1 MAIAALFVTIAI
13 GLSAVF
19 LSLENDTLR
28 KHFTEAKKAEEDRL
42 YKLDVIKDLEEK
54 IAYTTD
60 PEKVVDEVI
69 VSLRNF
75 YNYSAASSMVIKD
88 ANIVFKIYAEE
99 DIGLEYVGK
108 VEEDMLSS
116 FEKLVGKLSLNIDRK
131 IFGRPINNGIKST
144 YLSSF
149 HMPLVANNKVLAII
163 HLSSFSENAFTDM
176 KDLHSIIDSASSAL
190 THFSQTVNS
199 ETEKLND
206 LINSIDDGI
215 LMIDNKNNLLTI
227 NDSAQ
232 KILGVQ
238 ANVNFFDI
246 TAIFGENFNL
256 ENVINEVT
264 STKTPNFGKEI
275 KAKDRLLNIFVN
287 PVENNKVSVTLH
299 DVTEDKKK
307 ELQKEDL
314 IHIMVHELR
323 APTTTIKDSAELI
336 ITSEDSLGAD
346 KKLKFLEIIHTQAKR
361 VLGQIGSILDT
372 AKLDAGKLVL
382 QKTKG
387 DIAKL
392 IKEEVQN
399 FMPQAER
406 KSISLNFNLLND
418 SLPLISF
425 DEIRVSQVIDNL
437 LSNSLKFTPEG
448 GKIKVE
454 LDYKVIPPV
463 VDGTSP
469 MGEFL
474 SLDKF
479 IVVSVSDNGVGIA
492 PEQQKLLFSKYVQAK
507 NTSEKVATMGTGLGL
522 YLAKGI
528 VEAHNGRIWVK
539 SASGQGTTFSFTLP
553 ATDDAKSAYETP
565 KPTMTPLAKLSQTVN

>member
-1 MAIAALFVTIAI
+1 MAIAALFVTITI

-28 KHFTEAKKAEEDRL
+28 KYFTEAKKAEEDRL

-60 PEKVVDEVI
+60 QEKVVDEVI

-75 YNYSAASSMVIKD
+75 YNYSAVSSMVIKD

-99 DIGLEYVGK
+99 DIGLEYVEK

-131 IFGRPINNGIKST
+131 IFGKPIDNGIKST

-149 HMPLVANNKVLAII
+149 HIPLVANNKVLAII

-176 KDLHSIIDSASSAL
+176 KDLHAIIDSASSAL

-215 LMIDNKNNLLTI
+215 LMIDNKNNLLTV

-232 KILGVQ
+232 KILEIQ
-238 ANVNFFDI
+238 ANANFFDI
-246 TAIFGENFNL
+246 VSAFGENFNL
-256 ENVINEVT
+256 GNVINEVI

-275 KAKDRLLNIFVN
+275 KANDRILNIFVN
-287 PVENNKVSVTLH
+287 PVENNKVSVALH
-299 DVTEDKKK
+299 DITEDKKK

-382 QKTKG
+382 QKTEG

-406 KSISLNFNLLND
+406 KNISLNFNLLND

-425 DEIRVSQVIDNL
+425 DEIRVSQAIDNL

-448 GKIKVE
+448 GKIKVD

-479 IVVSVSDNGVGIA
+479 IVVSVSDSGVGIA

-539 SASGQGTTFSFTLP
+539 SAPGQGTTFSFTLP
-553 ATDDAKSAYETP
+553 ATDDSKSTYEAP
-565 KPTMTPLAKLSQTVN
+565 RPTMTPLAKLSQTVN

>member
-1 MAIAALFVTIAI
+1 MEIAALFVTIMI

-19 LSLENDTLR
+19 LSLENDSLR
-28 KHFTEAKKAEEDRL
+28 KYFTETKKAEEDRL

-69 VSLRNF
+69 ISLRNF
-75 YNYSAASSMVIKD
+75 YNYSAVSSMVIKD

-131 IFGRPINNGIKST
+131 IFGKPIDNGVKST

-149 HMPLVANNKVLAII
+149 HIPLVANNKVLAII

-176 KDLHSIIDSASSAL
+176 KDLHAIMDSASSAL

-206 LINSIDDGI
+206 LINSINDGI
-215 LMIDNKNNLLTI
+215 LMIDNKNNLLTV

-232 KILGVQ
+232 KILRVQ
-238 ANVNFFDI
+238 ANANFFDI
-246 TAIFGENFNL
+246 VSVFGENFNL

-264 STKTPNFGKEI
+264 STKSPNFGKEI
-275 KAKDRLLNIFVN
+275 KANDRILNIFVN
-287 PVENNKVSVTLH
+287 PVENNKVSVVLR
-299 DVTEDKKK
+299 DITEDKKK

-406 KSISLNFNLLND
+406 KNISLNFNLLND

-425 DEIRVSQVIDNL
+425 DEIRVSQAIDNL

-448 GKIKVE
+448 GKIKVD

-479 IVVSVSDNGVGIA
+479 IIVSVSDSGVGIT

-539 SASGQGTTFSFTLP
+539 SALGQGTTFSFTLP
-553 ATDDAKSAYETP
+553 ATDDTKSTYEAP

>member
-1 MAIAALFVTIAI
+1 MAIAALFIAVTI

-28 KHFTEAKKAEEDRL
+28 KNFLEAKKAEEDRL

-60 PEKVVDEVI
+60 PEKVVDEVL

-75 YNYSAASSMVIKD
+75 YNYSAVSSMVIKD

-99 DIGLEYVGK
+99 DIGLEYVEK

-116 FEKLVGKLSLNIDRK
+116 FEKLVGKLSLNVDKK
-131 IFGRPINNGIKST
+131 IFGKPINNAVKST

-149 HMPLVANNKVLAII
+149 HIPLVANNKVLAII
-163 HLSSFSENAFTDM
+163 HLSSFFENAFTDM
-176 KDLHSIIDSASSAL
+176 KDLHAIIDSASSAL
-190 THFSQTVNS
+190 THFSQTVDL
-199 ETEKLND
+199 ETKKFIS
-206 LINSIDDGI
+206 LINSMNDGI
-215 LMIDNKNNLLTI
+215 FMLDSKKNILAI
-227 NDSAQ
+227 NNSAQ
-232 KILGVQ
+232 KILGTQ
-238 ANVNFFDI
+238 ENVNFFDI
-246 TAIFGENFNL
+246 ANVFGENFNL
-256 ENVINEVT
+256 ESALNEAI
-264 STKTPNFGKEI
+264 STKNPDLKKEI
-275 KAKDRLLNIFVN
+275 KVNGKVLDIFVS
-287 PVENNKVSVTLH
+287 PVENDKVSIVLH
-299 DVTEDKKK
+299 DITDFKKK

-336 ITSEDSLGAD
+336 ITSEDSLGED
-346 KKLKFLEIIHTQAKR
+346 KKLKFLEIIHTQAKK

-387 DIAKL
+387 DITKL

-406 KSISLNFNLLND
+406 KNISLSFDVLAQAV
-418 SLPLISF
+418 PEFSF
-425 DEIRVSQVIDNL
+425 DEIRICQVIDNL
-437 LSNSLKFTPEG
+437 LSNSLKFTPEKG
-448 GKIKVE
+448 EIKVE
-454 LDYKVIPPV
+454 LDYKMIPPV
-463 VDGTSP
+463 LDGTSP

-474 SLDKF
+474 SLDKY
-479 IVVSVSDNGVGIA
+479 IVVSVSDNGVGIT
-492 PEQQKLLFSKYVQAK
+492 PEQQKFLFSKYTQAE
-507 NTSEKVATMGTGLGL
+507 NASEKVATMGTGLGL

-528 VEAHNGRIWVK
+528 VESHEGRIWVK
-539 SASGQGTTFSFTLP
+539 SAQGQGTTFSFTLP
-553 ATDDAKSAYETP
+553 ATDDAKSTYEAP

>member
-1 MAIAALFVTIAI
+1 MAIAALFVTITI
-13 GLSAVF
+13 GLSAIF

-28 KHFTEAKKAEEDRL
+28 KYFTEAKKAEEDRL

-60 PEKVVDEVI
+60 QEKVVDEVI

-75 YNYSAASSMVIKD
+75 YNYSAVSSMVIKD

-99 DIGLEYVGK
+99 DIGLEYVEK

-131 IFGRPINNGIKST
+131 IFGKPIDNGIKST

-149 HMPLVANNKVLAII
+149 HIPLVANNKVLAII

-176 KDLHSIIDSASSAL
+176 KDLHAIIDSASSAL

-215 LMIDNKNNLLTI
+215 LMIDNKNNLLTV

-232 KILGVQ
+232 KILEIQ
-238 ANVNFFDI
+238 ANANFFDI
-246 TAIFGENFNL
+246 VSAFGENFNL
-256 ENVINEVT
+256 GNVINEVI

-275 KAKDRLLNIFVN
+275 KANDRILNIFVN
-287 PVENNKVSVTLH
+287 PVENNKVSVALH
-299 DVTEDKKK
+299 DITEDKKK

-382 QKTKG
+382 QKTEG

-425 DEIRVSQVIDNL
+425 DEIRVSQAIDNL

-479 IVVSVSDNGVGIA
+479 IIVSVSDSGVGIM

-539 SASGQGTTFSFTLP
+539 SAPGQGTTFSFTLP
-553 ATDDAKSAYETP
+553 ATDDSKSTYEAS

>member
-1 MAIAALFVTIAI
+1 
-13 GLSAVF
+13 
-19 LSLENDTLR
+19 
-28 KHFTEAKKAEEDRL
+28 
-42 YKLDVIKDLEEK
+42 
-54 IAYTTD
+54 
-60 PEKVVDEVI
+60 VVDEVI

-75 YNYSAASSMVIKD
+75 YNYSAVSSMVIKD

-99 DIGLEYVGK
+99 DIGLEYVEK

-116 FEKLVGKLSLNIDRK
+116 FEKLVGKLPLNVDRK
-131 IFGRPINNGIKST
+131 IFGKPIDNGIKST

-149 HMPLVANNKVLAII
+149 HIPLVANNKVLAII

-176 KDLHSIIDSASSAL
+176 KDLHAIIDSASSAL

-215 LMIDNKNNLLTI
+215 LMIDNKNNLLTV

-232 KILGVQ
+232 KILEIQ
-238 ANVNFFDI
+238 ANANFFDI
-246 TAIFGENFNL
+246 VSAFGENFNL
-256 ENVINEVT
+256 GNVINEVI

-275 KAKDRLLNIFVN
+275 KANDRILNIFVN
-287 PVENNKVSVTLH
+287 PVENNKVSVALH
-299 DVTEDKKK
+299 DITEDKKK

-382 QKTKG
+382 QKTEG

-425 DEIRVSQVIDNL
+425 DEIRVSQAIDNL

-479 IVVSVSDNGVGIA
+479 IIVSVSDSGVGIT

-539 SASGQGTTFSFTLP
+539 SALGQGTTFSFTLP
-553 ATDDAKSAYETP
+553 ATDDSKSTYEAP
-565 KPTMTPLAKLSQTVN
+565 RPTMTPLAKLSQTVN

>member
-1 MAIAALFVTIAI
+1 MAIAALFVTITI

-28 KHFTEAKKAEEDRL
+28 KYFTEAKKAEEDRL

-60 PEKVVDEVI
+60 QEKVVDEVI

-75 YNYSAASSMVIKD
+75 YNYSAVSSMVIKD

-99 DIGLEYVGK
+99 DIGLEYVEK

-131 IFGRPINNGIKST
+131 IFGKPIDNGIKST

-149 HMPLVANNKVLAII
+149 HIPLVANNKVLAII

-176 KDLHSIIDSASSAL
+176 KDLHAIIDSASSAL

-215 LMIDNKNNLLTI
+215 LMIDNKNNLLTV

-232 KILGVQ
+232 KILEIQ
-238 ANVNFFDI
+238 ANANFFDI
-246 TAIFGENFNL
+246 VSAFGENFNL
-256 ENVINEVT
+256 GNVINEVI

-275 KAKDRLLNIFVN
+275 KANDRILNIFVN
-287 PVENNKVSVTLH
+287 PVENNKVSVALH
-299 DVTEDKKK
+299 DITEDKKK

-382 QKTKG
+382 QKTEG

-425 DEIRVSQVIDNL
+425 DEIRVSQAIDNL

-479 IVVSVSDNGVGIA
+479 IIVSVSDSGVGIT

-539 SASGQGTTFSFTLP
+539 SALGQGTTFSFTLP
-553 ATDDAKSAYETP
+553 ATDDSKSTYEAP
-565 KPTMTPLAKLSQTVN
+565 RPTMTPLAKLSQTVN